1 MWASPATSADLPA
14 AVAPVMRNAQ
24 GLPAGVQ
31 IIAAKGEDRTA
42 IAVAGMLE
50 AMGCRCEAPPLRGTR
65 SSPPRRDCDIN
76 PRLRLIPRRQPGQRM
91 VTGTPQSGHGHRDHA
106 ERHDSP

>member
-1 MWASPATSADLPA
+1 MQSEPSRSTALQIGSLLRRCLLV
-14 AVAPVMRNAQ
+14 AVAAGLA

-50 AMGCRCEAPPLRGTR
+50 KMGCRFEVPPF
-65 SSPPRRDCDIN
+65 P
-76 PRLRLIPRRQPGQRM
+76 
-91 VTGTPQSGHGHRDHA
+91 
-106 ERHDSP
+106 